1 MTFDLGRVTTASLY
15 FFQLSAVIAVTFDLG
30 RVTTS
35 CKSLAA
41 LLCIAVT
48 FDLGRVTT
56 LAERW
61 LGQEQHCG
69 DVRSR
74 TSYNFRAI
82 VRFHALAIAVTFDLG
97 RVTTRV
103 LR

>member
-1 MTFDLGRVTTASLY
+1 M
-15 FFQLSAVIAVTFDLG
+15 
-30 RVTTS
+30 
-35 CKSLAA
+35 
-41 LLCIAVT
+41 T

-97 RVTTRV
+97 RVTTTFTGVSSCSIFIAVTFDLGRV
-103 LR
+103 TTVTTG